1 MARVI
6 IPLDV
11 PTLDDAMGLVDSLGE
26 AADFYKVGLELF
38 TAEGSAAVQALKQR
52 NKRVFLDLK
61 LHDIPSTVAR
71 AVARARVLEVDLL
84 TLHATGGRL
93 MMEAAAQ
100 AAENDLTLL
109 GVTVLTSMTPSDME
123 HSWGREVDSIE
134 EEVVRLATLV
144 RDSGVGGVVASVRE
158 AAPVKKA
165 LGSDLVGVTPGIRFA
180 GGDAHDQARVST
192 PGAAVAAGADYL
204 VIGRSVTQAPDPA
217 EALRRVHE
225 EMAGSRAVGM
235 AGRFGCTPECWSR
248 RRWPSPSVSE
258 RPTSVSGK
266 ISNKLPPDSPHSGPP
281 VTCRGSKVDFLRAEC
296 ACNGRS
302 GLSVPSP
309 LSALEPQ
316 FESIWETVRA
326 RRLACHESRKWA
338 VRQQGD
344 LQKSGGSRGSVGCQR
359 MSRER
364 YSWLSHSRTIIGG
377 WLSFGFFRRRGF
389 DVILSFVL
397 TGRPASSTPI
407 PSDQP

>member
-1 MARVI
+1 MAQVI

-38 TAEGSAAVQALKQR
+38 TAEGSAAVQALRQR

-84 TLHATGGRL
+84 TLHATGGRP

-109 GVTVLTSMTPSDME
+109 GVTVLTSMTSSDME

-144 RDSGVGGVVASVRE
+144 WDSGVGGVVASVRE

-165 LGSDLVGVTPGIRFA
+165 LGSDLVVVTPGIRFA

-225 EMAGSRAVGM
+225 EMAGSRAVGT
-235 AGRFGCTPECWSR
+235 A
-248 RRWPSPSVSE
+248 
-258 RPTSVSGK
+258 
-266 ISNKLPPDSPHSGPP
+266 
-281 VTCRGSKVDFLRAEC
+281 
-296 ACNGRS
+296 
-302 GLSVPSP
+302 
-309 LSALEPQ
+309 
-316 FESIWETVRA
+316 
-326 RRLACHESRKWA
+326 
-338 VRQQGD
+338 
-344 LQKSGGSRGSVGCQR
+344 
-359 MSRER
+359 
-364 YSWLSHSRTIIGG
+364 
-377 WLSFGFFRRRGF
+377 
-389 DVILSFVL
+389 
-397 TGRPASSTPI
+397 
-407 PSDQP
+407 

>member
-1 MARVI
+1 MAQVI

-109 GVTVLTSMTPSDME
+109 GVTVLTSMTSSDME

-165 LGSDLVGVTPGIRFA
+165 LGSDLVVVTPGIRFA

-217 EALRRVHE
+217 EALRRGHE

-235 AGRFGCTPECWSR
+235 A
-248 RRWPSPSVSE
+248 
-258 RPTSVSGK
+258 
-266 ISNKLPPDSPHSGPP
+266 
-281 VTCRGSKVDFLRAEC
+281 
-296 ACNGRS
+296 
-302 GLSVPSP
+302 
-309 LSALEPQ
+309 
-316 FESIWETVRA
+316 
-326 RRLACHESRKWA
+326 
-338 VRQQGD
+338 
-344 LQKSGGSRGSVGCQR
+344 
-359 MSRER
+359 
-364 YSWLSHSRTIIGG
+364 
-377 WLSFGFFRRRGF
+377 
-389 DVILSFVL
+389 
-397 TGRPASSTPI
+397 
-407 PSDQP
+407 

>member
-1 MARVI
+1 MAQVI

-71 AVARARVLEVDLL
+71 AVARARVLKVDLL
-84 TLHATGGRL
+84 TLHAMGGRP

-109 GVTVLTSMTPSDME
+109 GVTVLTSMTSSDME

-165 LGSDLVGVTPGIRFA
+165 LGSDLVVVTPGIRFA

-225 EMAGSRAVGM
+225 EMAGSRAVGT
-235 AGRFGCTPECWSR
+235 A
-248 RRWPSPSVSE
+248 
-258 RPTSVSGK
+258 
-266 ISNKLPPDSPHSGPP
+266 
-281 VTCRGSKVDFLRAEC
+281 
-296 ACNGRS
+296 
-302 GLSVPSP
+302 
-309 LSALEPQ
+309 
-316 FESIWETVRA
+316 
-326 RRLACHESRKWA
+326 
-338 VRQQGD
+338 
-344 LQKSGGSRGSVGCQR
+344 
-359 MSRER
+359 
-364 YSWLSHSRTIIGG
+364 
-377 WLSFGFFRRRGF
+377 
-389 DVILSFVL
+389 
-397 TGRPASSTPI
+397 
-407 PSDQP
+407 

>member
-1 MARVI
+1 MAQVI

-84 TLHATGGRL
+84 TLHAMGGRP

-109 GVTVLTSMTPSDME
+109 GVTVLTSMTSSDME

-165 LGSDLVGVTPGIRFA
+165 LGSDLVVVTPGIRFA

-204 VIGRSVTQAPDPA
+204 VIGRSVTQAPDPS

-225 EMAGSRAVGM
+225 EMAGSRAVGT
-235 AGRFGCTPECWSR
+235 A
-248 RRWPSPSVSE
+248 
-258 RPTSVSGK
+258 
-266 ISNKLPPDSPHSGPP
+266 
-281 VTCRGSKVDFLRAEC
+281 
-296 ACNGRS
+296 
-302 GLSVPSP
+302 
-309 LSALEPQ
+309 
-316 FESIWETVRA
+316 
-326 RRLACHESRKWA
+326 
-338 VRQQGD
+338 
-344 LQKSGGSRGSVGCQR
+344 
-359 MSRER
+359 
-364 YSWLSHSRTIIGG
+364 
-377 WLSFGFFRRRGF
+377 
-389 DVILSFVL
+389 
-397 TGRPASSTPI
+397 
-407 PSDQP
+407 

>member
-84 TLHATGGRL
+84 TLHATGGRP

-109 GVTVLTSMTPSDME
+109 GVTVLTSMTSSDME

-158 AAPVKKA
+158 AAPVKRA
-165 LGSDLVGVTPGIRFA
+165 LGSDLVVVTPGIRFA

-225 EMAGSRAVGM
+225 EMAGSRAVG
-235 AGRFGCTPECWSR
+235 
-248 RRWPSPSVSE
+248 
-258 RPTSVSGK
+258 
-266 ISNKLPPDSPHSGPP
+266 
-281 VTCRGSKVDFLRAEC
+281 
-296 ACNGRS
+296 
-302 GLSVPSP
+302 
-309 LSALEPQ
+309 
-316 FESIWETVRA
+316 TV
-326 RRLACHESRKWA
+326 
-338 VRQQGD
+338 
-344 LQKSGGSRGSVGCQR
+344 
-359 MSRER
+359 
-364 YSWLSHSRTIIGG
+364 
-377 WLSFGFFRRRGF
+377 
-389 DVILSFVL
+389 
-397 TGRPASSTPI
+397 
-407 PSDQP
+407 

>member
-1 MARVI
+1 MAQVI

-84 TLHATGGRL
+84 TLHATGGRP

-109 GVTVLTSMTPSDME
+109 GVTVLTSMTSSDME

-158 AAPVKKA
+158 AAPVKKS
-165 LGSDLVGVTPGIRFA
+165 LGSDLVVVTPGIRFA

-225 EMAGSRAVGM
+225 EMAGSRAVGT
-235 AGRFGCTPECWSR
+235 A
-248 RRWPSPSVSE
+248 
-258 RPTSVSGK
+258 
-266 ISNKLPPDSPHSGPP
+266 
-281 VTCRGSKVDFLRAEC
+281 
-296 ACNGRS
+296 
-302 GLSVPSP
+302 
-309 LSALEPQ
+309 
-316 FESIWETVRA
+316 
-326 RRLACHESRKWA
+326 
-338 VRQQGD
+338 
-344 LQKSGGSRGSVGCQR
+344 
-359 MSRER
+359 
-364 YSWLSHSRTIIGG
+364 
-377 WLSFGFFRRRGF
+377 
-389 DVILSFVL
+389 
-397 TGRPASSTPI
+397 
-407 PSDQP
+407 

>member
-1 MARVI
+1 MAQVI

-26 AADFYKVGLELF
+26 SADFYKVGLELF

-84 TLHATGGRL
+84 TLHATGGRP

-109 GVTVLTSMTPSDME
+109 GVTVLTSMTSSDME

-165 LGSDLVGVTPGIRFA
+165 LGSDLVVVTPGIRFA

-204 VIGRSVTQAPDPA
+204 VIGRSVTQAPDPS

-225 EMAGSRAVGM
+225 EMAGSRAVGT
-235 AGRFGCTPECWSR
+235 A
-248 RRWPSPSVSE
+248 
-258 RPTSVSGK
+258 
-266 ISNKLPPDSPHSGPP
+266 
-281 VTCRGSKVDFLRAEC
+281 
-296 ACNGRS
+296 
-302 GLSVPSP
+302 
-309 LSALEPQ
+309 
-316 FESIWETVRA
+316 
-326 RRLACHESRKWA
+326 
-338 VRQQGD
+338 
-344 LQKSGGSRGSVGCQR
+344 
-359 MSRER
+359 
-364 YSWLSHSRTIIGG
+364 
-377 WLSFGFFRRRGF
+377 
-389 DVILSFVL
+389 
-397 TGRPASSTPI
+397 
-407 PSDQP
+407 

>member
-1 MARVI
+1 MAQVI

-84 TLHATGGRL
+84 TVHAMGGRP

-109 GVTVLTSMTPSDME
+109 GVTVLTSMTSSDME

-165 LGSDLVGVTPGIRFA
+165 LGSDLVVVTPGIRFA

-225 EMAGSRAVGM
+225 EMAGSRAVGT
-235 AGRFGCTPECWSR
+235 A
-248 RRWPSPSVSE
+248 
-258 RPTSVSGK
+258 
-266 ISNKLPPDSPHSGPP
+266 
-281 VTCRGSKVDFLRAEC
+281 
-296 ACNGRS
+296 
-302 GLSVPSP
+302 
-309 LSALEPQ
+309 
-316 FESIWETVRA
+316 
-326 RRLACHESRKWA
+326 
-338 VRQQGD
+338 
-344 LQKSGGSRGSVGCQR
+344 
-359 MSRER
+359 
-364 YSWLSHSRTIIGG
+364 
-377 WLSFGFFRRRGF
+377 
-389 DVILSFVL
+389 
-397 TGRPASSTPI
+397 
-407 PSDQP
+407 

>member
-84 TLHATGGRL
+84 TLHATGGRP

-109 GVTVLTSMTPSDME
+109 GVTVLTSMTSSDMG

-165 LGSDLVGVTPGIRFA
+165 LGSDLVVVTPGIRFA

-225 EMAGSRAVGM
+225 EMAGSRAVG
-235 AGRFGCTPECWSR
+235 
-248 RRWPSPSVSE
+248 
-258 RPTSVSGK
+258 
-266 ISNKLPPDSPHSGPP
+266 
-281 VTCRGSKVDFLRAEC
+281 
-296 ACNGRS
+296 
-302 GLSVPSP
+302 
-309 LSALEPQ
+309 
-316 FESIWETVRA
+316 TV
-326 RRLACHESRKWA
+326 
-338 VRQQGD
+338 
-344 LQKSGGSRGSVGCQR
+344 
-359 MSRER
+359 
-364 YSWLSHSRTIIGG
+364 
-377 WLSFGFFRRRGF
+377 
-389 DVILSFVL
+389 
-397 TGRPASSTPI
+397 
-407 PSDQP
+407 

>member
-1 MARVI
+1 MAQVI

-84 TLHATGGRL
+84 TLHATGGRP
-93 MMEAAAQ
+93 MMEAAVQ

-109 GVTVLTSMTPSDME
+109 GVTVLTSMRSSDMG

-165 LGSDLVGVTPGIRFA
+165 LGSDLVVVTPGIRFA

-225 EMAGSRAVGM
+225 EMAGSRAVGT
-235 AGRFGCTPECWSR
+235 A
-248 RRWPSPSVSE
+248 
-258 RPTSVSGK
+258 
-266 ISNKLPPDSPHSGPP
+266 
-281 VTCRGSKVDFLRAEC
+281 
-296 ACNGRS
+296 
-302 GLSVPSP
+302 
-309 LSALEPQ
+309 
-316 FESIWETVRA
+316 
-326 RRLACHESRKWA
+326 
-338 VRQQGD
+338 
-344 LQKSGGSRGSVGCQR
+344 
-359 MSRER
+359 
-364 YSWLSHSRTIIGG
+364 
-377 WLSFGFFRRRGF
+377 
-389 DVILSFVL
+389 
-397 TGRPASSTPI
+397 
-407 PSDQP
+407 

>member
-1 MARVI
+1 MAQVI

-109 GVTVLTSMTPSDME
+109 GVTVLTSMTSSDME

-165 LGSDLVGVTPGIRFA
+165 LGSDLVVVTPGIRFA

-204 VIGRSVTQAPDPA
+204 VIGRSVTQAPDPS

-235 AGRFGCTPECWSR
+235 A
-248 RRWPSPSVSE
+248 
-258 RPTSVSGK
+258 
-266 ISNKLPPDSPHSGPP
+266 
-281 VTCRGSKVDFLRAEC
+281 
-296 ACNGRS
+296 
-302 GLSVPSP
+302 
-309 LSALEPQ
+309 
-316 FESIWETVRA
+316 
-326 RRLACHESRKWA
+326 
-338 VRQQGD
+338 
-344 LQKSGGSRGSVGCQR
+344 
-359 MSRER
+359 
-364 YSWLSHSRTIIGG
+364 
-377 WLSFGFFRRRGF
+377 
-389 DVILSFVL
+389 
-397 TGRPASSTPI
+397 
-407 PSDQP
+407 

>member
-84 TLHATGGRL
+84 TLHATGGRP

-109 GVTVLTSMTPSDME
+109 GVTVLTSMTSSDMG

-158 AAPVKKA
+158 AAPVKRA
-165 LGSDLVGVTPGIRFA
+165 LGSDLVVVTPGIRFA

-225 EMAGSRAVGM
+225 EMAGSRAVGT
-235 AGRFGCTPECWSR
+235 A
-248 RRWPSPSVSE
+248 
-258 RPTSVSGK
+258 
-266 ISNKLPPDSPHSGPP
+266 
-281 VTCRGSKVDFLRAEC
+281 
-296 ACNGRS
+296 
-302 GLSVPSP
+302 
-309 LSALEPQ
+309 
-316 FESIWETVRA
+316 
-326 RRLACHESRKWA
+326 
-338 VRQQGD
+338 
-344 LQKSGGSRGSVGCQR
+344 
-359 MSRER
+359 
-364 YSWLSHSRTIIGG
+364 
-377 WLSFGFFRRRGF
+377 
-389 DVILSFVL
+389 
-397 TGRPASSTPI
+397 
-407 PSDQP
+407 

>member
-1 MARVI
+1 MAQVI

-109 GVTVLTSMTPSDME
+109 GVTVLTSMTSSDME

-158 AAPVKKA
+158 AAPVKRA
-165 LGSDLVGVTPGIRFA
+165 LGSDLVLVTPGIRFA

-235 AGRFGCTPECWSR
+235 A
-248 RRWPSPSVSE
+248 
-258 RPTSVSGK
+258 
-266 ISNKLPPDSPHSGPP
+266 
-281 VTCRGSKVDFLRAEC
+281 
-296 ACNGRS
+296 
-302 GLSVPSP
+302 
-309 LSALEPQ
+309 
-316 FESIWETVRA
+316 
-326 RRLACHESRKWA
+326 
-338 VRQQGD
+338 
-344 LQKSGGSRGSVGCQR
+344 
-359 MSRER
+359 
-364 YSWLSHSRTIIGG
+364 
-377 WLSFGFFRRRGF
+377 
-389 DVILSFVL
+389 
-397 TGRPASSTPI
+397 
-407 PSDQP
+407 